1 MAAQLIWIIVV
12 YASAV
17 VFVNL
22 LHIREKMRQSPRSGE
37 WIHYILITRNHETVI
52 EWYVRALT
60 LHSFLTGKR
69 LRVTCM
75 DDNSDDDTLLLVMKM
90 KQSGCSLEVEA
101 LEHLEERSTAQRDGN
116 LGLEQEIII
125 DLRLFEGLFPL
136 PFIQDLGSRGYGSK
150 PGGM

>member
-17 VFVNL
+17 ITVHL
-22 LHIREKMRQSPRSGE
+22 LHTREKTRQSPTAGK
-37 WIHYILITRNHETVI
+37 WIHYIVRTRNHESVI
-52 EWYVRALT
+52 EWYIRAFT

-69 LRVTCM
+69 LLVTCM
-75 DDNSDDDTLLLVMKM
+75 DDHSTDNTLLLLSKM
-90 KQSGCSLEVEA
+90 KQNGCSLEVETPGHRMEWDT
-101 LEHLEERSTAQRDGN
+101 EHYNSTFRV
-116 LGLEQEIII
+116 EQEIVI

-136 PFIQDLGSRGYGSK
+136 PSIQDLGSRGYGSK